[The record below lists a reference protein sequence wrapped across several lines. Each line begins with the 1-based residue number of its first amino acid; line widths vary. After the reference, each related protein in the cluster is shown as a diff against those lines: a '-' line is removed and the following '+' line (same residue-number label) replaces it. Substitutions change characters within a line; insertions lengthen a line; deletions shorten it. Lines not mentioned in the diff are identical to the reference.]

1 MTPLE
6 VDELADEMFAAM
18 VRHMQ
23 LEAEAINKQAAKT
36 KLPVR

>member
-1 MTPLE
+1 MSPPE
-6 VDELADEMFAAM
+6 VDELSDEMFAAM

-23 LEAEAINKQAAKT
+23 LEAAAIEKQAQT